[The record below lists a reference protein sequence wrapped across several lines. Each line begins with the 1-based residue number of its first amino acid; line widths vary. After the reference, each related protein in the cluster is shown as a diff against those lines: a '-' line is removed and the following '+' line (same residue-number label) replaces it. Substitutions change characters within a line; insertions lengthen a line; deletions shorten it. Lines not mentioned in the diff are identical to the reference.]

1 MSAALKVLLSTTS
14 FQDTPGAHH
23 EVLAAAGYEIIRAR
37 GPLNEQQLLDLI
49 EEHNGFDAFL
59 NGDDD
64 ITARVIDAALPKLR
78 VIAKYGIGL
87 DKIDVDYATSKKLP
101 VLFTPGVNHT
111 TVAEHCFGLMIA
123 CAKQFWWHMNGVKQ
137 GGWKRQTGSDLAGKT
152 LGIIG
157 LGRIGKE
164 VIKRA
169 HAFDMH
175 CIAFTR
181 HWPDE
186 FCQQYHVQR
195 AENHAQV
202 IQASDFLSLHCAL
215 TDETRALI
223 NSSSLAT
230 MKPGACIINTA
241 RGGIIDEAAVVTAC
255 SSGQLSA
262 YATDVLDIEPM
273 QAPHPFQDVDNI
285 IITPHIGSRTNE
297 SVGRQAMRA
306 VNNLINYLDGK
317 DDVIQFNTI

>member
-1 MSAALKVLLSTTS
+1 MKVLLSTTS

-23 EVLAAAGYEIIRAR
+23 ELIEQSGYEFVRAR
-37 GPLNEQQLLDLI
+37 GPLDEQQMLALI
-49 EEHNGFDAFL
+49 AEHGGFDALL

-64 ITARVIDAALPKLR
+64 LNQKVIAAMQPRLR

-87 DKIDVDYATSKKLP
+87 DKIDVEYATSQKIP

-123 CAKQFWWHMNGVKQ
+123 AAKNFWWHMKGVKD
-137 GGWKRQTGSDLAGKT
+137 GGWARQTGRDLCGKT

-164 VIKRA
+164 MIKRA
-169 HAFDMH
+169 HAFGMNV
-175 CIAFTR
+175 IAFTR

-186 FCQQYHVQR
+186 FCAQYQVQR
-195 AENHAQV
+195 AANHAEV
-202 IQASDFLSLHCAL
+202 IAASDYLSLHCAL
-215 TDETRALI
+215 TDETRELI
-223 NSSSLAT
+223 NKDSIAT
-230 MKPGACIINTA
+230 MKDDAFIINTA
-241 RGGIIDEAAVVTAC
+241 RGGVISETDVADAC
-255 SSGQLSA
+255 RSGKLGA

-273 QAPHPFQDVDNI
+273 QAPHPFQEIDNI
-285 IITPHIGSRTNE
+285 IITPHIGSRTHE

-306 VNNLINYLDGK
+306 VCNLINYLEGN
-317 DDVIQFNTI
+317 DDYIQFNQFED

>member
-1 MSAALKVLLSTTS
+1 MQVLLSTTS

-23 EVLAAAGYEIIRAR
+23 DVLESANFKLVRAR
-37 GPLNEQQLLDLI
+37 GPLNEDEMLGLI
-49 EEHNGFDAFL
+49 EEHGGFDAFL

-64 ITARVIDAALPKLR
+64 ITAKVIDASLPRLQ

-87 DKIDVDYATSKKLP
+87 DKIDVDYATAKKLP

-123 CAKQFWWHMNGVKQ
+123 SAKQFWWHMSGVKE
-137 GGWKRQTGSDLAGKT
+137 GGWRRQTGRDLAGKT

-169 HAFDMH
+169 SAFDMN

-181 HWPDE
+181 HWPEE
-186 FCQQYHVQR
+186 FCAAHNVQR
-195 AENHAQV
+195 AKDHAEV

-215 TDETRALI
+215 TDETRELI
-223 NSSSLAT
+223 NKDSIAT
-230 MKPGACIINTA
+230 MKDGSFIINTA
-241 RGGIIDEAAVVTAC
+241 RGGVINEADVAEAC
-255 SSGQLSA
+255 KSGKLSA
-262 YATDVLDIEPM
+262 YAADVLDIEPM
-273 QAPHPFQDVDNI
+273 QAPHPFQEIDNI
-285 IITPHIGSRTNE
+285 ILTPHIGSRTHE

-306 VNNLINYLDGK
+306 VKNLINFLNK
-317 DDVIQFNTI
+317 DSDYIQFNQID